1 MHWNPY
7 RCLGRPPQRQTSRR
21 LRLAHIHRC
30 RPLLQYP
37 RRISRRRAP
46 ARIASME
53 TALHTGHKDNA
64 RMVRTKT
71 TRYAHDRRRLSFLHL
86 LLLWFHDCDL
96 TLGKQQNLKFGAW
109 PMALGGEG
117 CRILGS
123 TSSLSRAAQSC
134 FELRPSLSLSLSL
147 LAACSVGV
155 RLLGRGSVTVSFD
168 RSDATD
174 AN

>member
-1 MHWNPY
+1 
-7 RCLGRPPQRQTSRR
+7 
-21 LRLAHIHRC
+21 
-30 RPLLQYP
+30 
-37 RRISRRRAP
+37 
-46 ARIASME
+46 
-53 TALHTGHKDNA
+53 
-64 RMVRTKT
+64 MVRTKT

-134 FELRPSLSLSLSL
+134 FVPLSLS
-147 LAACSVGV
+147 APVRV
-155 RLLGRGSVTVSFD
+155 RLVRFGRTID
-168 RSDATD
+168 
-174 AN
+174 